1 MSNLEMNDLEKLHAT
16 MRHCQLCLDAGH
28 DIVPGA
34 VIRGNIT
41 AKAMLIGQAPGIT
54 EVQVKRPFNA
64 GSGKRLFKWLQDAEW
79 DEDDFRDN
87 QYMTAV
93 TKCYPGR
100 HPNGKGDRV
109 PSRPEQ
115 ALCRPFLETEIRLV
129 KPKLML
135 LVGKLS
141 IQLLFPKKL
150 KLTEMIGTAVYFPPE
165 ALTDPVQF
173 DFGRGES
180 VAHYRGETDG
190 RYVVP
195 IPHPS
200 GASLW
205 PNKPENKA
213 LILNAMH
220 LIRDIRNGMI
230 RADDSILHS
239 K

>member
-1 MSNLEMNDLEKLHAT
+1 
-16 MRHCQLCLDAGH
+16 MRGKISAE
-28 DIVPGA
+28 V
-34 VIRGNIT
+34 
-41 AKAMLIGQAPGIT
+41 MLIGQAPGIT

-64 GSGKRLFKWLQDAEW
+64 GSGKRLFKWLEDAEW

-109 PSRPEQ
+109 PSRAEQ
-115 ALCRPFLETEIRLV
+115 KLCRPFLETEIRLV
-129 KPKLML
+129 QPKLML
-135 LVGKLS
+135 LVGKLA
-141 IQLLFPKKL
+141 IQLLFPSKM
-150 KLTEMIGTAVYFPPE
+150 KLTEMIGTAIYFSPTV
-165 ALTDPVQF
+165 LTDSRQF
-173 DFGRGES
+173 DKSQGE
-180 VAHYRGETDG
+180 VVKHYRGEKNG

-220 LIRDIRNGMI
+220 LIRDIRQGMI
-230 RADDSILHS
+230 S
-239 K
+239 

>member
-1 MSNLEMNDLEKLHAT
+1 
-16 MRHCQLCLDAGH
+16 MRDCRICLDAGH

-34 VIRGNIT
+34 VMRGR
-41 AKAMLIGQAPGIT
+41 ASAEAMLIGQAPGIT

-79 DEDDFRDN
+79 DEDDFRER

-109 PSRPEQ
+109 PSRDEQ
-115 ALCRPFLETEIRLV
+115 KLCRPYLESEIRIV
-129 KPKLML
+129 QPKLML
-135 LVGKLS
+135 LVGKLA
-141 IQLLFPKKL
+141 IKLLFPAKM
-150 KLTEMIGTAVYFPPE
+150 KLTEMIGTAVFFNPDVL
-165 ALTDPVQF
+165 ADPVQF
-173 DFGRGES
+173 DIHKGE
-180 VAHYRGETDG
+180 VVTNYRGENTG

-195 IPHPS
+195 LPHPS

-220 LIRDIRNGMI
+220 LIRDIRSGML
-230 RADDSILHS
+230 DS
-239 K
+239 

>member
-1 MSNLEMNDLEKLHAT
+1 MSAQELAKLHNT
-16 MRHCQLCLDAGH
+16 MRGCQLCLDAGH

-34 VIRGNIT
+34 VMRGNVT
-41 AKAMLIGQAPGIT
+41 AEVMLIGQAPGIT

-64 GSGKRLFKWLQDAEW
+64 GSGKRLFQWLQDAEW

-115 ALCRPFLETEIRLV
+115 ALCRPFLQQEIRLV
-129 KPKLML
+129 NPKLIL

-141 IQLLFPKKL
+141 IRQLYPAKM
-150 KLTEMIGTAVYFPPE
+150 KLTEMIGTGVYFSPE
-165 ALTDPVQF
+165 SIAENPLLF
-173 DFGRGES
+173 DLAQGE
-180 VAHYRGETDG
+180 VITGYRGEKAG

-205 PNKPENKA
+205 PNHSDNKA
-213 LILNAMH
+213 LFKNAMH
-220 LIRDIRNGMI
+220 LIRDIRAGMLK
-230 RADDSILHS
+230 S
-239 K
+239 

>member
-1 MSNLEMNDLEKLHAT
+1 MNDLEKLHTT
-16 MRHCQLCLDAGH
+16 MRACQLCLDAGH
-28 DIVPGA
+28 EIVPGA
-34 VIRGNIT
+34 VIRGNST
-41 AKAMLIGQAPGIT
+41 AEAMLIGQAPGIT

-64 GSGKRLFKWLQDAEW
+64 GSGKRLFQWLKDAEW

-115 ALCRPFLETEIRLV
+115 ALCRPFLESEIRLV
-129 KPKLML
+129 EPKLML

-141 IQLLFPKKL
+141 IQLLYSNKM
-150 KLTEMIGTAVYFPPE
+150 KLTEIIGTAVYFAPA
-165 ALTDPVQF
+165 ALADPVQF
-173 DFGRGES
+173 DLSQGEI
-180 VAHYRGETDG
+180 VTHYRGETEG

-195 IPHPS
+195 LPHPS

-205 PNKPENKA
+205 PNKPAHKA
-213 LILNAMH
+213 LILNAMQ
-220 LIRDIRNGMI
+220 LIRDIRQGMM
-230 RADDSILHS
+230 R
-239 K
+239 

>member
-1 MSNLEMNDLEKLHAT
+1 M
-16 MRHCQLCLDAGH
+16 CLDAGH
-28 DIVPGA
+28 NIVPGA
-34 VIRGNIT
+34 VMRGKIS
-41 AKAMLIGQAPGIT
+41 AEAMLIGQAPGIT

-109 PSRPEQ
+109 PSRAEQ
-115 ALCRPFLETEIRLV
+115 ALCRPYLETEVRLV
-129 KPKLML
+129 QPKLML
-135 LVGKLS
+135 LVGKLA

-165 ALTDPVQF
+165 ALADSLQF
-173 DFGRGES
+173 NFSDGE
-180 VAHYRGETDG
+180 VVTAYRGETAG

-195 IPHPS
+195 LPHPS

-220 LIRDIRNGMI
+220 LIRDIRHGMF
-230 RADDSILHS
+230 RF
-239 K
+239 KT